1 MLVPNKSLDDS
12 LDRLRFVFFI
22 GYESNH
28 LKCNKKEM
36 EETYLEELEGE
47 VIHQFKALI
56 DQLILKNDFCEDL
69 HIEVYLY
76 PIPSLASLISAVQK
90 QGESQWT
97 LT

>member
-1 MLVPNKSLDDS
+1 
-12 LDRLRFVFFI
+12 
-22 GYESNH
+22 
-28 LKCNKKEM
+28 M

-90 QGESQWT
+90 QGESQWAPT
-97 LT
+97 